1 MVSHNPEMQNSRQNA
16 NFFFAVRKAV
26 NEGVAYFQYPDT
38 PTGEFYSTLKNIEDY
53 ALLPFDNSQDPF
65 TVLWEIATS
74 TQKLQIAEYMAKN
87 GRVGAD
93 RWAQI
98 NGNHRFF
105 LPEPT
110 VPPEYRVNHLP

>member
-1 MVSHNPEMQNSRQNA
+1 MVSDNPEMQKSRQNA
-16 NFFFAVRKAV
+16 DFFFAVRKAV
-26 NEGVAYFQYPDT
+26 NEGVAYFQYPET

-53 ALLPFDNSQDPF
+53 ALLPFD
-65 TVLWEIATS
+65 
-74 TQKLQIAEYMAKN
+74 KYMAKN